1 MNEDGRG
8 NVRDED
14 CEIYPFRAREKRNK
28 PERFLW
34 GRIYPQALSQDRNGA
49 EPCAMQTEC
58 LFQTHSNF
66 ARLEITFAFLQPVA
80 GTIGVFE
87 RVLHKDRETGEI
99 YFEAAPQLE
108 AAGET
113 FQAWMEGAQRKV
125 SIVIAEFSQ
134 NKSVPFIFPITASR
148 EEIRNEHGHI
158 AGVIMRRHEILE
170 GRLEIRFTEVRE
182 DLFRVCARVVNLTA
196 IEPSD
201 MNIPENILLR
211 TFASAHFALELEN
224 GEFVSLLEP
233 PEEFE
238 MHAEVCK
245 NIGCWPV
252 LMGDRLA
259 DDRTAMLASPVIFR
273 DYPEIHSGTTQI
285 FAAPEIHANGSVS
298 AMPMPLQ
305 QDESGTDDSG
315 HRITRLLSFADG
327 F

>member
-1 MNEDGRG
+1 MNKDGRG
-8 NVRDED
+8 NVRGDD

-34 GRIYPQALSQDRNGA
+34 GRIYPQAVSRDRNGA
-49 EPCAMQTEC
+49 DPCAMQTEC
-58 LFQTHSNF
+58 LFQTASNP

-87 RVLHKDRETGEI
+87 RVLHKDRETGAI

-113 FQAWMEGAQRKV
+113 FQAWMEGARRKV
-125 SIVIAEFSQ
+125 SIVIEDFSR
-134 NKSVPFIFPITASR
+134 NESVPFICPITASR
-148 EEIRNEHGHI
+148 EEIRNEHGQI

-170 GRLEIRFTEVRE
+170 GRLEIRFTQLRE

-201 MNIPENILLR
+201 MNIPEKILLR
-211 TFASAHFALELEN
+211 TFASSHFALELEN
-224 GEFVSLLEP
+224 GEFVSLLETP
-233 PEEFE
+233 VEFE
-238 MHAEVCK
+238 THAEVCK

-259 DDRTAMLASPVIFR
+259 GDRTAMLASPVIFR
-273 DYPEIHSGTTQI
+273 DYPEINSGTAQI
-285 FAAPEIHANGSVS
+285 FAAPEIHANRSVS
-298 AMPMPLQ
+298 GIPAPLQ
-305 QDESGTDDSG
+305 HQESGTNDLG